1 MQLSLSAGQFERWS
15 VAIATA
21 ASAQTPQ
28 HLAASV
34 SAGARELFA
43 SDRVYVGLYN
53 RGTAP
58 MTIDEGGPDRWN
70 RAYDAL
76 SYKHDPFFQLFTR
89 SADDFLL
96 PLTSLATD
104 DFERSRYYREFY
116 DPSES
121 CDEITGVFNLDASTA
136 GFITYW
142 RRRGAPPFGEAEL
155 SIAKAANPATRM
167 LLGRLWHLLGRDGH
181 RITAISDF
189 SALSA
194 RETEITRLLLAG
206 GCAKSIARRLAIS
219 SGTVRN
225 HIKSIYGKLG
235 VHSQVE
241 LMALRA
247 PAIVAPR
254 LVS

>member
-15 VAIATA
+15 VAVAAA
-21 ASAQTPQ
+21 ASAQTPE
-28 HLAASV
+28 HLV

-43 SDRVYVGLYN
+43 SDRVYIGLYN

-58 MTIDEGGPDRWN
+58 VTIDEGGPDRWN

-76 SYKHDPFFQLFTR
+76 SYRHDPFFQLFTR

-96 PLTSLATD
+96 PLASLATH

-142 RRRGAPPFGEAEL
+142 RRRGAPPFSEAEL
-155 SIAKAANPATRM
+155 SIAQAANAATRM
-167 LLGRLWHLLGRDGH
+167 LLDRLWHLLGCGGH
-181 RITAISDF
+181 RSAAIGDF
-189 SALSA
+189 SALST
-194 RETEITRLLLAG
+194 RETEIARLLLAG

-254 LVS
+254 LAS